1 LAFTKQQKE
10 KIVSQ
15 YENWL
20 SKSSAMFIIEYTNM
34 NMKTV
39 DELRKSVREVGG
51 EAHVVKNT
59 LIAIAMKNA
68 GFEFSKPMEGT
79 SLVGFAFEDAP
90 ALAKVFSEATKAD
103 AFSLKGGFL
112 DKKELSLEEVKA
124 LAELPPLPVMQ
135 ATLLGTIMAPASKL
149 VRTIAE
155 PARGLAAVV
164 KAFSE
169 KENMAPAAG

>member
-1 LAFTKQQKE
+1 MAFTKDKKE

-15 YENWL
+15 YEKWL
-20 SKSSAMFIIEYTNM
+20 SKSNAMFILEYTNM

-39 DELRKSVREVGG
+39 DELRKNVREAGG

-59 LIAIAMKNA
+59 LITMALKNA
-68 GFEFSKPMEGT
+68 GIEFNKELEGT
-79 SLVGFAFEDAP
+79 SLIGFAFEDAP
-90 ALAKVFSEATKAD
+90 ALAKVFNEAAKAD

-112 DKKELSLEEVKA
+112 DKRELSVEEIKA
-124 LAELPPLPVMQ
+124 LAELPPLPVMR

-155 PARGLAAVV
+155 PARSLAAVV

-169 KENMAPAAG
+169 KENAAPAAG

>member
-1 LAFTKQQKE
+1 MAFTKQQKKE
-10 KIVSQ
+10 IVSQ
-15 YENWL
+15 YEKWL
-20 SKSSAMFIIEYTNM
+20 TQSNAMFVIEYTNM

-39 DELRKSVREVGG
+39 DELRKNVREAGG

-59 LIAIAMKNA
+59 LISIALKNA
-68 GFEFSKPMEGT
+68 GIEFSKPLVGT

-90 ALAKVFSEATKAD
+90 ALAKVFNDATKSD
-103 AFSLKGGFL
+103 SFSLKVGLL
-112 DKKELSLEEVKA
+112 DNKELSIAEIKA

-135 ATLLGTIMAPASKL
+135 AILLGTIMAPASKL

-169 KENMAPAAG
+169 KENAAPVAG

>member
-1 LAFTKQQKE
+1 MAFTKQEKE
-10 KIVSQ
+10 KIISK
-15 YENWL
+15 YEKWL
-20 SKSSAMFIIEYTNM
+20 SNSNAMFMLEFSNM

-39 DELRKSVREVGG
+39 DELRKNVREAGG

-59 LIAIAMKNA
+59 LISIALKNA
-68 GFEFSKPMEGT
+68 GIEFDKPLEGT
-79 SLVGFAFEDAP
+79 SLVGFAFEDPP

-103 AFSLKGGFL
+103 SFSLKGGLL
-112 DKKELSLEEVKA
+112 DKKELSVEEIKA
-124 LAELPPLPVMQ
+124 LAELPPLSVMQ
-135 ATLLGTIMAPASKL
+135 AMLLGTIMAPASKL

-169 KENMAPAAG
+169 KEEAAPVAG